1 MTATPPAAY
10 CLVGVDVVSQ
20 SRPRFSL
27 DGQTLK
33 IRLELVRELE
43 PVVCIVADV
52 GDWKL
57 KSSKI
62 VH

>member
-1 MTATPPAAY
+1 
-10 CLVGVDVVSQ
+10 
-20 SRPRFSL
+20 L